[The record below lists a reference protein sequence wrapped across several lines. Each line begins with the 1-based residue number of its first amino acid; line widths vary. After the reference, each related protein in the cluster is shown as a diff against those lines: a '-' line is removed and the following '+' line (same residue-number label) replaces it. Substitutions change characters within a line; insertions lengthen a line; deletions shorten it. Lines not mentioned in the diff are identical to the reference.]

1 MSENYAAVAQSKL
14 DTTMTSNAPLP
25 PSIEPDQRGPKLID
39 RNLHKVLE
47 TVWTSDVTTKS
58 DFAREWADY
67 IAMAASMSLITT
79 KVACDIYSRHWQ
91 ITGAGLML
99 LEEEINDIETQA

>member
-1 MSENYAAVAQSKL
+1 M
-14 DTTMTSNAPLP
+14 
-25 PSIEPDQRGPKLID
+25 
-39 RNLHKVLE
+39 
-47 TVWTSDVTTKS
+47 TTKS

-67 IAMAASMSLITT
+67 LAMAASMNLITT